1 MENSSNSSVQLY
13 GFVSFYSYLHV
24 PFINSVIYPLLEL
37 FTNKAVDYV
46 ADEGSFELQGFFL
59 FGEGVLDSDVLAG
72 EVEDL
77 FYGESS
83 IERHV
88 DGPDV
93 IEVDGEL
100 LVC

>member
-1 MENSSNSSVQLY
+1 MEDSSNSRVQLY

-24 PFINSVIYPLLEL
+24 PLIDSVIYPLLEVL
-37 FTNKAVDYV
+37 ADEAVDDV

-59 FGEGVLDSDVLAG
+59 FGKGVLDGYVLAC
-72 EVEDL
+72 EVKDS

-83 IERHV
+83 IERYV

-93 IEVDGEL
+93 IQMYGDL